1 MKILSW
7 HRRLVLQGP
16 DGFLDLLLLGVLIP
30 LGWLYGLVG
39 LCRAALYRCGVLSS
53 FRSPVP
59 VISVGNITAGGTGKT
74 PVVDALVKH
83 FLSQGLRVA
92 VVSRGYGGALQ
103 ERVGVV
109 SVGEGPQMAA
119 DLCGDEPF
127 LLARRNPQALVF
139 VARKRADGVRTA
151 VERYQAERIILDDG
165 FQHLA
170 VQRDVDILLLDG
182 SKPLGNGQVLPA
194 GLLREFPSA
203 VKRADLLVFTRCP
216 EGSGSPSAPPLYA
229 EKPAYYSQHLLAS
242 EAISL
247 AGEVVPLARLQTK
260 KGVAFAGIADPTS
273 FFEALAAKGLLL
285 VENLA
290 LSDHVVYDIQL
301 VKRLSRLAEGADYL
315 ITTEKDAV
323 KLDLGDFSVPCYQV
337 PLAMHLFDEEGFFQ
351 KLHQI
356 IPGRDH
362 APE

>member
-39 LCRAALYRCGVLSS
+39 LCRATLYRFGVLSS
-53 FRSPVP
+53 IRSPVS

-83 FLSQGLRVA
+83 FLEQGLRVA
-92 VVSRGYGGALQ
+92 VVSRGYGGTLQ

-127 LLARRNPQALVF
+127 LLARRNPQALVL
-139 VARKRADGVRTA
+139 VARKRADGVREA
-151 VERYQAERIILDDG
+151 VERYQADLIILDDG

-170 VQRDVDILLLDG
+170 VQRDIDILLLDG

-194 GLLREFPSA
+194 GLLREFPRA
-203 VKRADLLVFTRCP
+203 LNRADLLLFTRCKDRTIP
-216 EGSGSPSAPPLYA
+216 RPLSPFATD
-229 EKPAYYSQHLLAS
+229 KNIFFSQHKLAS

-247 AGEVVPLARLQTK
+247 AGEAVPLTRLAGK
-260 KGVAFAGIADPTS
+260 KGVAFAGIAAPAS
-273 FFEALAAKGLLL
+273 FFLELGQQGLKLAE
-285 VENLA
+285 VLA
-290 LSDHVVYDIQL
+290 LPDHVVYDTPLLEQL
-301 VKRLSRLAEGADYL
+301 GLLSNGADYL

-323 KLDLGDFSVPCYQV
+323 KLSAADFAVPCYQV
-337 PLAMHLFDEEGFFQ
+337 PLSFRFFDEELFYQ
-351 KLHQI
+351 KIHQL
-356 IPGRDH
+356 IPGREH
-362 APE
+362 VPE